1 MRGPVPGLLE
11 AIKTS
16 REAGSMRSRPL
27 GALLFLLASCGD
39 DGIGP
44 GDEALVPRIMAVTPQ
59 TGPSAG
65 EAGFLIDLEVRTQ
78 AGTPY
83 PDAVVSWEA
92 NHGAVLA
99 PALTDSQG
107 ELQALWT
114 FNIAGDPNSGTA
126 QLRACARREL
136 SDACG
141 YSEPAVV
148 EIP

>member
-1 MRGPVPGLLE
+1 
-11 AIKTS
+11 
-16 REAGSMRSRPL
+16 MRSRPL

-39 DGIGP
+39 DGTGP
-44 GDEALVPRIMAVTPQ
+44 GGEALVPRIVAVTLQ

-65 EAGFLIDLEVRTQ
+65 ETGFLIDLEVRTQ

-92 NHGAVLA
+92 THGAVLA

-114 FNIAGDPNSGTA
+114 FNIAGDPNSGA
-126 QLRACARREL
+126 AELRACARREL
-136 SDACG
+136 SDPCG
-141 YSEPAVV
+141 YSEPALV